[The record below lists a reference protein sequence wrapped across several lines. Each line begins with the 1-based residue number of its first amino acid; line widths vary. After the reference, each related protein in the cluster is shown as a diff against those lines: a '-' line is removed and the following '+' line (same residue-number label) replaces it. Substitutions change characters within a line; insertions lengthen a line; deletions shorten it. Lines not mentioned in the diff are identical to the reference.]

1 MSGDIQ
7 VTGVLNMPVES
18 SVSEP
23 GETTSSSTSNE
34 VVYVSTKKEFYPQT
48 GDEIN
53 TNYLIMG
60 VLMIILSITL
70 IVSRFRKK
78 TTK

>member
-23 GETTSSSTSNE
+23 GEITSSSTSNE

-53 TNYLIMG
+53 TNYFIMG

-70 IVSRFRKK
+70 ILSRFRKK

>member
-70 IVSRFRKK
+70 ILSRFMKK

>member
-1 MSGDIQ
+1 MSGDVQ

-23 GETTSSSTSNE
+23 GVTTSSSTSNE
-34 VVYVSTKKEFYPQT
+34 VVYVSTKKEFYPQA

-70 IVSRFRKK
+70 IVSRYRKK
-78 TTK
+78 ATK

>member
-1 MSGDIQ
+1 MNGDIQ

-53 TNYLIMG
+53 TNYLVMG
-60 VLMIILSITL
+60 ILIIIISITV
-70 IVSRFRKK
+70 IVSRCRKTVK
-78 TTK
+78 

>member
-23 GETTSSSTSNE
+23 GETISSSTPDE

-48 GDEIN
+48 GDEID
-53 TNYLIMG
+53 TGYLAIG
-60 VLMIILSITL
+60 ILMILLSITV
-70 IVSRFRKK
+70 IAFRCMKK
-78 TTK
+78 TEK